1 MPPLY
6 PVLMVGLVFLFC
18 ALHAS
23 CSAATAVG
31 DTLAAGQALAA
42 GDKLVSRN
50 GKFALGFFQFQ
61 QSLGGRTSGE
71 SIDNTT
77 TATTISSPGWYLGIW
92 FNEIPVFTP
101 VWVANRERAITES
114 ELHITQFQISIDGNL
129 VISSAGSVIWNST
142 SVVSSSNSSIYILVL
157 KNTGNLALV
166 PKTPPNGAPLWQSFD
181 YPTDVAL
188 PGIKIGR
195 NKVTG
200 FSHQLISKR
209 SLIDPDPGLY
219 SHNIDTNGVL
229 QLKTRNTPV
238 VTYWSWP
245 SGKLGVLVSTLSGLI
260 DVDPRA
266 KGLLKPTYVDN
277 DKEVYFTY
285 TIMNEST
292 TSTFLS
298 NRHL

>member
-1 MPPLY
+1 
-6 PVLMVGLVFLFC
+6 V
-18 ALHAS
+18 
-23 CSAATAVG
+23 
-31 DTLAAGQALAA
+31 LAA

-61 QSLGGRTSGE
+61 QSLGGRTTSE

-77 TATTISSPGWYLGIW
+77 ATTISPGWYLGIW
-92 FNEIPVFTP
+92 FNKILVFTP
-101 VWVANRERAITES
+101 VWVANRESAITES

-142 SVVSSSNSSIYILVL
+142 SVVSSSNSSIYIVVL

-166 PKTPPNGAPLWQSFD
+166 PKTPPNGAPLWQSFK
-181 YPTDVAL
+181 YPTDAAL
-188 PGIKIGR
+188 PGVKIGR

-200 FSHQLISKR
+200 FSHQLISKK
-209 SLIDPDPGLY
+209 SLIDPSPGSY
-219 SHNIDTNGVL
+219 SLNIDTDGVL

-266 KGLLKPTYVDN
+266 RACLNPH
-277 DKEVYFTY
+277 
-285 TIMNEST
+285 M
-292 TSTFLS
+292 
-298 NRHL
+298 